1 MRLKLWFTI
10 VICLIFS
17 VSLTSSALGAGTTKL
32 RFAYSMP
39 GKAPPGD
46 SWEWWGE
53 ELNRQTNG
61 KYEVEYY
68 PLQSLFKVAAAV
80 ENIIKGTGD
89 IANISIRTTAHR
101 YPLLSVTMI
110 PTVRWPNDVQGI
122 HDASTS
128 IMKLIDEFPAV
139 QKEVEDFKVLWVL
152 MLTDYYLFTKKEV
165 RRPSDLK
172 GMNIGCGGSQAAFV
186 KAQGG
191 GAVGIIPPRSYM
203 NLKTGVID
211 GMVMSY
217 NAVGHYKIWE
227 VTKYAYEIPMGRVPL
242 PMIMNLESWNAAPPE
257 VQKLMMDLGEQT
269 YKRSGEG
276 MYAGEKVGRQH
287 WADAGRTSNVPTE
300 REMAVWMKAF
310 QPFEDEWL
318 SDKAEKGIK
327 DAPAVLKRWKQYAK
341 AAWEN

>member
-17 VSLTSSALGAGTTKL
+17 VSLTSSALGADSTKL

-39 GKAPPGD
+39 AKASPAD
-46 SWEWWGE
+46 AWEWWGE
-53 ELNRQTNG
+53 ELKRQTNG

-68 PLQSLFKVAAAV
+68 PLQSLFKVRAAI

-110 PTVRWPNDVQGI
+110 PTVRWPNDPQGI
-122 HDASTS
+122 HDASVA
-128 IMKLIDEFPAV
+128 IMKLIDEFPAI
-139 QKEVEDFKVLWVL
+139 QKEVSAFKVLWVL
-152 MLTDYYLFTKKEV
+152 MLTDYYLYTKKPISK
-165 RRPSDLK
+165 PSDLK
-172 GMNIGCGGSQAAFV
+172 GMNIGSGGSQAAFV

-191 GAVGIIPPRSYM
+191 GAVGVIPPRSYM

-227 VTKYAYEIPMGRVPL
+227 VCKYAYEMPMGRVPL
-242 PMIMNLESWNAAPPE
+242 PMIMNLESWKAIPKD
-257 VQKLMMDLGEQT
+257 VQKLMMDLGEKT
-269 YKRSGEG
+269 YMMSAKG
-276 MYAGEKVGRQH
+276 MYAGEKKGRVK
-287 WADAGRTSNVPTE
+287 WANAGRTSTVPTE
-300 REMAVWMKAF
+300 RDMAVWMKAF
-310 QPFEDEWL
+310 EPFEKKWL
-318 SDKAEKGIK
+318 DDSLKAGRK
-327 DAPAVLKRWKQYAK
+327 DAPSVLKRWKEYAK
-341 AAWEN
+341 AAWTN

>member
-1 MRLKLWFTI
+1 MRLKLWCTI

-17 VSLTSSALGAGTTKL
+17 VSLTSSALGATKL

-53 ELNRQTNG
+53 ELNRRTNG
-61 KYEVEYY
+61 QYEVEYY
-68 PLQSLFKVAAAV
+68 PLQSLFKVSAAI

-101 YPLLSVTMI
+101 YPLLAVTML

-122 HDASTS
+122 HNASEG
-128 IMKLIDEFPAV
+128 IMKLIEESPAI
-139 QKEVEDFKVLWVL
+139 QKEVRDFKVLWFL
-152 MLTDYYLFTKKEV
+152 MLTDYYLFTKKPISK
-165 RRPSDLK
+165 PSDLK

-186 KAQGG
+186 KSQGG

-227 VTKYAYEIPMGRVPL
+227 VAKYAYEIPMGRVPL
-242 PMIMNLESWNAAPPE
+242 PMIMNLDSWNAAPPD

-269 YKRSGEG
+269 YKRSAEG
-276 MYAGEKVGRQH
+276 MYAGEKVGRVK
-287 WADAGRTSNVPTE
+287 WADAGRTSTVPTE
-300 REMAVWMKAF
+300 SDIAVWMKAF
-310 QPFEDEWL
+310 EPFEKKWL
-318 SDKAEKGIK
+318 EDNLKAGRQ
-327 DAPAVLKRWKQYAK
+327 DAPDVLKRWKEYSA
-341 AAWEN
+341 AAWK

>member
-1 MRLKLWFTI
+1 MRLKIWLPI
-10 VICLIFS
+10 LVCLIFS
-17 VSLTSSALGAGTTKL
+17 ISLTGNALGADTTKL

-39 GKAPPGD
+39 AKASPAD
-46 SWEWWGE
+46 AWEWWGE
-53 ELNRQTNG
+53 ELKRQTNG
-61 KYEVEYY
+61 KYNVEYY
-68 PLQSLFKVAAAV
+68 PLQSLFKVSAAI

-101 YPLLSVTMI
+101 YPLLAVTML
-110 PTVRWPNDVQGI
+110 PTVRWPNDSQGT
-122 HDASTS
+122 HDASTA
-128 IMKLIDEFPAV
+128 IMKLIDEFPAI
-139 QKEVEDFKVLWVL
+139 QKEVRDFKVLWVL
-152 MLTDYYLFTKKEV
+152 MLTDYYLFTKKQV
-165 RRPSDLK
+165 TKPSDLK

-227 VTKYAYEIPMGRVPL
+227 VTKYAYEMPMGRVPL
-242 PMIMNLESWNAAPPE
+242 PMIMNKESWNAAPKD

-269 YKRSGEG
+269 YIRSGNG
-276 MYAGEKVGRQH
+276 MYAGEKKGRVK
-287 WADAGRTSNVPTE
+287 WANAGRKSVVPSE

-310 QPFEDEWL
+310 EPFEKKWL
-318 SDKAEKGIK
+318 NDSG
-327 DAPAVLKRWKQYAK
+327 VLKRWKQYAK
-341 AAWEN
+341 EAWTN

>member
-1 MRLKLWFTI
+1 MRLKLWCTI

-17 VSLTSSALGAGTTKL
+17 VSLTSSALGATKL

-61 KYEVEYY
+61 QYEVEYY
-68 PLQSLFKVAAAV
+68 PLQSLFKVSAAI

-101 YPLLSVTMI
+101 YPLLAVTML

-122 HDASTS
+122 HDASVG
-128 IMKLIDEFPAV
+128 IMKLIEEFPAI
-139 QKEVEDFKVLWVL
+139 QKEVKDFKVLWVL
-152 MLTDYYLFTKKEV
+152 MLTDYYLFTKKPISK
-165 RRPSDLK
+165 PSDLK
-172 GMNIGCGGSQAAFV
+172 GINIGCGGSQAAFV
-186 KAQGG
+186 KSQGG

-227 VTKYAYEIPMGRVPL
+227 VTEYAYEIPMGRVPL
-242 PMIMNLESWNAAPPE
+242 PMIMNLDSWNAAPPD

-269 YKRSGEG
+269 YKRSAEG
-276 MYAGEKVGRQH
+276 MYAGEKVGRAK
-287 WADAGRTSNVPTE
+287 WAEAGRTSTVPTE
-300 REMAVWMKAF
+300 SDIAVWMKAF
-310 QPFEDEWL
+310 EPFEKKWL
-318 SDKAEKGIK
+318 DDNLKAGRK
-327 DAPAVLKRWKQYAK
+327 DAPDVLKRWKEYSA
-341 AAWEN
+341 AAWK